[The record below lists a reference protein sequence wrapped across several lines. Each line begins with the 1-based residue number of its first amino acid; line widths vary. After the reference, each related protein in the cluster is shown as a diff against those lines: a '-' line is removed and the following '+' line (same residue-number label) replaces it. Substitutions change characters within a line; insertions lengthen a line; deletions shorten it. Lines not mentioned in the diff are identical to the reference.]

1 MIKTLKSL
9 EIFSAFSEDILE
21 SLTPYVK
28 IETYNEGDMIFKEGD
43 EGTAMYIIEKGRVEI
58 RKKDKILFF
67 FKDGSVFGEM
77 ALFENAER
85 SADAVA
91 RTDLTLYRVNNRDF
105 RKFIFE
111 HPEPG
116 VQFLYTGI
124 REMSRRLRLTSDYLT
139 TVFETGKIVGGN
151 YSLHEMTQKIL
162 DRLLAD
168 IDGSTGGLI
177 VIFNPFT
184 EMYDIACQ
192 ADLVL
197 LDFDN
202 ALKIIE
208 KHNDQNP
215 IHKLDENTILCVAIR
230 EEGNTLGFIML
241 EKISDAGPFS
251 TQDEIIL
258 SAVGNQVGLGI
269 IKAYHKQEEE
279 ARQRLQRKKMMGF

>member
-43 EGTAMYIIEKGRVEI
+43 EGTAMYIIEKGQVEI
-58 RKKDKILFF
+58 RKKDKTLSF

-91 RTDLTLYRVNNRDF
+91 RTDLTLYHINNRDF

-124 REMSRRLRLTSDYLT
+124 REMSRRLRLTSEYLI

-215 IHKLDENTILCVAIR
+215 IHKLDENTVLCVAIR

-241 EKISDAGPFS
+241 EKISDAGPFN
-251 TQDEIIL
+251 TQDEIIV

-279 ARQRLQRKKMMGF
+279 ARQRLQRKKMMEF

>member
-28 IETYNEGDMIFKEGD
+28 IETYHEGELIFKEGD

>member
-28 IETYNEGDMIFKEGD
+28 IETYNEGELIFKEGD
-43 EGTAMYIIEKGRVEI
+43 EGTAMYIIEKGQVEI
-58 RKKDKILFF
+58 RKKDKTLSF

-139 TVFETGKIVGGN
+139 TVFETGKIVSGN

-208 KHNDQNP
+208 KNNDQNP
-215 IHKLDENTILCVAIR
+215 IHKLDENTVLCVAIR

-241 EKISDAGPFS
+241 EKISDAGPFN
-251 TQDEIIL
+251 TQDEIIV

-279 ARQRLQRKKMMGF
+279 ARQRLQHKKMMGF

>member
-28 IETYNEGDMIFKEGD
+28 IETYNEGELIFKEGD
-43 EGTAMYIIEKGRVEI
+43 EGTAMYIIEKGQVEI
-58 RKKDKILFF
+58 RKKDKTLSF
-67 FKDGSVFGEM
+67 FKDGSIFGEM

-91 RTDLTLYRVNNRDF
+91 RTDLTLYHINNRDF

-139 TVFETGKIVGGN
+139 TVFETGKIVSGN

-208 KHNDQNP
+208 KNNDQNP
-215 IHKLDENTILCVAIR
+215 IHKLDENTVLCVAIR

-241 EKISDAGPFS
+241 EKISDAGPFN
-251 TQDEIIL
+251 TQDEIIV

-279 ARQRLQRKKMMGF
+279 ARQRLQHKKMMGF

>member
-21 SLTPYVK
+21 FLTPYVK
-28 IETYNEGDMIFKEGD
+28 IGTYNEGDMIFKEGD
-43 EGTAMYIIEKGRVEI
+43 EGTAMYIIEKGQVEI
-58 RKKDKILFF
+58 RKKDKTLSF
-67 FKDGSVFGEM
+67 FKGGSIFGEM

-85 SADAVA
+85 SADAIA

-116 VQFLYTGI
+116 VQFLYTSI
-124 REMSRRLRLTSDYLT
+124 QEMSRRLRLTSEYLT

-151 YSLHEMTQKIL
+151 YSLYEMTQKIL

-168 IDGSTGGLI
+168 INGSTGGLI

-197 LDFDN
+197 LDFDK

-208 KHNDQNP
+208 KHNDENP
-215 IHKLDENTILCVAIR
+215 IHKLDENTVLCVAIR
-230 EEGNTLGFIML
+230 EEGNMLGFIML
-241 EKISDAGPFS
+241 EKISGSGSFN
-251 TQDEIIL
+251 TQDEIIV

-269 IKAYHKQEEE
+269 IKAYNKQEEE
-279 ARQRLQRKKMMGF
+279 ARRRLQRKKMMGF

>member
-43 EGTAMYIIEKGRVEI
+43 EGTAMYIIEKGQVEI
-58 RKKDKILFF
+58 RKKDKALSF

-91 RTDLTLYRVNNRDF
+91 RTDLTLYLINNRDF

-124 REMSRRLRLTSDYLT
+124 REMSRRLRLTSEYLT

-162 DRLLAD
+162 DRLLAN

-202 ALKIIE
+202 ALRIIE
-208 KHNDQNP
+208 KHNDGNP
-215 IHKLDENTILCVAIR
+215 IHKLDENTVLCVAIR
-230 EEGNTLGFIML
+230 EEENMLGFIML
-241 EKISDAGPFS
+241 EKVSDAGPFN
-251 TQDEIIL
+251 TQDEIIV

-279 ARQRLQRKKMMGF
+279 ARQRLQHKKMMGF

>member
-43 EGTAMYIIEKGRVEI
+43 EGTAMYIIEKGQVEI
-58 RKKDKILFF
+58 RKKDKTLSF

-91 RTDLTLYRVNNRDF
+91 GTDLTLYRVNNRDF

-124 REMSRRLRLTSDYLT
+124 QEMSRRLRLTSDYLT

-202 ALKIIE
+202 ALKIMG

>member
-43 EGTAMYIIEKGRVEI
+43 EGTAMYIIEKGQVEI
-58 RKKDKILFF
+58 RKKDKTLSF

-91 RTDLTLYRVNNRDF
+91 RTDLTLYLINNRDF

-124 REMSRRLRLTSDYLT
+124 REMSRRLRLTSEYLT

-162 DRLLAD
+162 DRLLAN

-202 ALKIIE
+202 ALRIIE
-208 KHNDQNP
+208 KHNDGNP
-215 IHKLDENTILCVAIR
+215 IHKLDENTVLCVAIR
-230 EEGNTLGFIML
+230 EEENMLGFIML
-241 EKISDAGPFS
+241 EKVSDAGPFN
-251 TQDEIIL
+251 TQDEIIV

-279 ARQRLQRKKMMGF
+279 ARQRLQRKKMMEF

>member
-28 IETYNEGDMIFKEGD
+28 IETYNEGDLIFKEGD
-43 EGTAMYIIEKGRVEI
+43 EGTAMYIIEKGQVEI
-58 RKKDKILFF
+58 RKKDKTLSF
-67 FKDGSVFGEM
+67 FKDGSIFGEM

-91 RTDLTLYRVNNRDF
+91 RTGLTLYLVNNHDF

-116 VQFLYTGI
+116 LQFLYSGI

-139 TVFETGKIVGGN
+139 TVFETGKIVSGN

-208 KHNDQNP
+208 KNNDQNP
-215 IHKLDENTILCVAIR
+215 IHKLDENTVLCVAIR

-241 EKISDAGPFS
+241 EKISDAGPFN
-251 TQDEIIL
+251 TQDEIIV

-279 ARQRLQRKKMMGF
+279 ARQRLQHKKMMGF

>member
-21 SLTPYVK
+21 SFTPYVK
-28 IETYNEGDMIFKEGD
+28 IETYNEGDIIFKEGD
-43 EGTAMYIIEKGRVEI
+43 EGTAMYIIEKGQVEI
-58 RKKDKILFF
+58 RKKDKTLSF
-67 FKDGSVFGEM
+67 FKDGSIFGEM

-91 RTDLTLYRVNNRDF
+91 KTDLTLYLVNNRDF

-116 VQFLYTGI
+116 VQFLYTSI
-124 REMSRRLRLTSDYLT
+124 REMSRRLRLTSEYLT

-168 IDGSTGGLI
+168 INGSTGGLI
-177 VIFNPFT
+177 LIFNPFT

-192 ADLVL
+192 ANLVR

-208 KHNDQNP
+208 EHHDENP
-215 IHKLDENTILCVAIR
+215 IHRLDESMILCVAIR
-230 EEGNTLGFIML
+230 EEGNMLGFIML
-241 EKISDAGPFS
+241 EKVSDSGPFN
-251 TQDEIIL
+251 TQDEIIV

-269 IKAYHKQEEE
+269 IKAYNKQEEE
-279 ARQRLQRKKMMGF
+279 ARQRLQRKKMTDF

>member
-21 SLTPYVK
+21 TLTPYVK
-28 IETYNEGDMIFKEGD
+28 IETYNEGELIFKEGD
-43 EGTAMYIIEKGRVEI
+43 EGTAMYIIEKGQVEI
-58 RKKDKILFF
+58 RKKDKALSF

-91 RTDLTLYRVNNRDF
+91 RTDLTLYHINNRDF

-116 VQFLYTGI
+116 LQFLYTGI

-139 TVFETGKIVGGN
+139 TVFETGKIVSGN

-208 KHNDQNP
+208 KNNDQNP
-215 IHKLDENTILCVAIR
+215 IHKLDENTVLCVAIR

-241 EKISDAGPFS
+241 EKISDAGPFD
-251 TQDEIIL
+251 TQDEIIV

-279 ARQRLQRKKMMGF
+279 ARQRLQHKKMMGF

>member
-28 IETYNEGDMIFKEGD
+28 IETYHEGELIFKEGD

-91 RTDLTLYRVNNRDF
+91 RTDLTLYLIDNRDF

>member
-28 IETYNEGDMIFKEGD
+28 IETYNEGELIFKEGD
-43 EGTAMYIIEKGRVEI
+43 EGTAMYIIEKGQVEI
-58 RKKDKILFF
+58 RKKDKALSF

-91 RTDLTLYRVNNRDF
+91 RTDLTLYHINNRDF

-116 VQFLYTGI
+116 LQFLYTGI

-139 TVFETGKIVGGN
+139 TVFETGKIVSGN

-208 KHNDQNP
+208 KNNDQNP
-215 IHKLDENTILCVAIR
+215 IHKLDENTVLCVAIR

-241 EKISDAGPFS
+241 EKISDAGPFD
-251 TQDEIIL
+251 TQDEIIV

-279 ARQRLQRKKMMGF
+279 ARQRLQHKKMMGF

>member
-28 IETYNEGDMIFKEGD
+28 IETYNEGELIFKEGD
-43 EGTAMYIIEKGRVEI
+43 EGTAMYIIEKGQVEI
-58 RKKDKILFF
+58 RKKDKTLSF

-116 VQFLYTGI
+116 LQFLYTGI

-139 TVFETGKIVGGN
+139 TVFETGKIVSGN

-208 KHNDQNP
+208 KNNDQNP
-215 IHKLDENTILCVAIR
+215 IHKLDENTVLCVAIR

-241 EKISDAGPFS
+241 EKISDAGPFN
-251 TQDEIIL
+251 TQDEIIV

-279 ARQRLQRKKMMGF
+279 ARQRLQHKKMMGF

>member
-21 SLTPYVK
+21 FLTPYVK

-43 EGTAMYIIEKGRVEI
+43 EGTAMYIIEKGQVEI
-58 RKKDKILFF
+58 RKKDKTLSF
-67 FKDGSVFGEM
+67 FKDGNIFGEM
-77 ALFENAER
+77 ALFEKAER

-116 VQFLYTGI
+116 VQFLYTSI
-124 REMSRRLRLTSDYLT
+124 QEMSRRLRLTSDYLT

-168 IDGSTGGLI
+168 INGSTGGLI
-177 VIFNPFT
+177 AIFNPFT

-192 ADLVL
+192 ANLVL

-208 KHNDQNP
+208 KHDDENP
-215 IHKLDENTILCVAIR
+215 IHKLDENTVLCVAIR
-230 EEGNTLGFIML
+230 EEENMLGFIML
-241 EKISDAGPFS
+241 EKTSDSGPFN
-251 TQDEIIL
+251 TQDEIIV

-269 IKAYHKQEEE
+269 LNTYNKQEEE
-279 ARQRLQRKKMMGF
+279 ARQRLQRNKMMGF

>member
-1 MIKTLKSL
+1 MINTLKSL
-9 EIFSAFSEDILE
+9 EIFSAFSDDVLE
-21 SLTPYVK
+21 SLSFFVK
-28 IETYNEGDMIFKEGD
+28 IETYNEGELIFKEGD
-43 EGTAMYIIEKGRVEI
+43 EGTAIYIIEKGQVEI
-58 RKKDKILFF
+58 RKKDKTLSF

-77 ALFENAER
+77 ALFENTAR

-91 RTDLTLYRVNNRDF
+91 RTDLTLYLINNQDF

-111 HPEPG
+111 HPGPG

-124 REMSRRLRLTSDYLT
+124 QEMSRRLRRTSDYLT

-162 DRLLAD
+162 ARLLAD
-168 IDGSTGGLI
+168 INGSTGGLI

-184 EMYDIACQ
+184 EMYEVACQ
-192 ADLVL
+192 ANLLL

-208 KHNDQNP
+208 KHDDENP
-215 IHKLDENTILCVAIR
+215 IHKLDENTVLCVAIR

-241 EKISDAGPFS
+241 ENVSDSGPFN
-251 TQDEIIL
+251 TQDEIIV

-279 ARQRLQRKKMMGF
+279 ARQRLQHKKMMGF

>member
-28 IETYNEGDMIFKEGD
+28 IETYHEGELIFKEGD

-91 RTDLTLYRVNNRDF
+91 GTDLTLYRVNNRDF

>member
-28 IETYNEGDMIFKEGD
+28 IETYNEGELIFKEGD
-43 EGTAMYIIEKGRVEI
+43 EGTAMYIIEKGQVEI
-58 RKKDKILFF
+58 RKKDKALSF

-91 RTDLTLYRVNNRDF
+91 RTDLTLYHINNRDF

-116 VQFLYTGI
+116 LQFLYTGI

-139 TVFETGKIVGGN
+139 TVFETGKIVSGN

-208 KHNDQNP
+208 KNNDQNP
-215 IHKLDENTILCVAIR
+215 IHKLDENTVLCVAIR

-241 EKISDAGPFS
+241 EKISDAGPFN
-251 TQDEIIL
+251 TQDEIIV

-279 ARQRLQRKKMMGF
+279 ARQRLQHKKMMGF

>member
-1 MIKTLKSL
+1 MIKILKSL

-21 SLTPYVK
+21 SLTPYVE

-43 EGTAMYIIEKGRVEI
+43 EGTAMYIIEKGQVEI
-58 RKKDKILFF
+58 RKKDKTLSF
-67 FKDGSVFGEM
+67 FKDGSIFGEM

-85 SADAVA
+85 SADAIA
-91 RTDLTLYRVNNRDF
+91 RTDLTLYRVNNRNF

-139 TVFETGKIVGGN
+139 TVFETGKIVSGN
-151 YSLHEMTQKIL
+151 CSLHEMTQKIL

-208 KHNDQNP
+208 KNNDQNP
-215 IHKLDENTILCVAIR
+215 IHKLDENTVLCVAIR

-241 EKISDAGPFS
+241 EKISDAGPFN
-251 TQDEIIL
+251 TQDEIIV

-279 ARQRLQRKKMMGF
+279 ARQRLQHKKMMGF

>member
-1 MIKTLKSL
+1 MIKILKSL

-21 SLTPYVK
+21 SLTPYVE

-43 EGTAMYIIEKGRVEI
+43 EGTAMYIIEKGQVEI
-58 RKKDKILFF
+58 KKKDKTLFF
-67 FKDGSVFGEM
+67 FKDGSIFGEM

-91 RTDLTLYRVNNRDF
+91 RTDLTLYHINNRDF

-116 VQFLYTGI
+116 VQFLYSGI

-139 TVFETGKIVGGN
+139 TVFETGKIVSGN

-208 KHNDQNP
+208 KNNDQNP
-215 IHKLDENTILCVAIR
+215 IHKLDENTVLCVAIR

-241 EKISDAGPFS
+241 EKISDAGPFN
-251 TQDEIIL
+251 TQDEIIV

-279 ARQRLQRKKMMGF
+279 ARQRLQHKKMMGF

>member
-43 EGTAMYIIEKGRVEI
+43 EGTAMYIIEKGQVEI
-58 RKKDKILFF
+58 RKKDKTLSF

-91 RTDLTLYRVNNRDF
+91 RTDLTLYHINNRDF

-124 REMSRRLRLTSDYLT
+124 REMSRRLRLTSEYLI

-215 IHKLDENTILCVAIR
+215 IHKLDENTVLCVAIR

-241 EKISDAGPFS
+241 EKISDAGPFN
-251 TQDEIIL
+251 TQDEIIV

-279 ARQRLQRKKMMGF
+279 ARQRLQHKKMMGF

>member
-1 MIKTLKSL
+1 MIKILKSL

-21 SLTPYVK
+21 SLTPYVE

-43 EGTAMYIIEKGRVEI
+43 ESTAMYIIEKGQVEI
-58 RKKDKILFF
+58 KKKDKTLFF
-67 FKDGSVFGEM
+67 FKDGSIFGEM

-85 SADAVA
+85 SADAIA

-116 VQFLYTGI
+116 LQFLYTGI

-139 TVFETGKIVGGN
+139 TVFETGKIVSGN

-208 KHNDQNP
+208 KNNDQNP
-215 IHKLDENTILCVAIR
+215 IHKLDENTVLCVAIR

-241 EKISDAGPFS
+241 EKISDAGPFD
-251 TQDEIIL
+251 TQDEIIV

-279 ARQRLQRKKMMGF
+279 ARQRLQHKKMMGF

>member
-1 MIKTLKSL
+1 MIETLKSL

-43 EGTAMYIIEKGRVEI
+43 EGTAIYIIEKGQVEI
-58 RKKDKILFF
+58 RKEDKTLFS

-91 RTDLTLYRVNNRDF
+91 RTDLTLYLINNQDF

-124 REMSRRLRLTSDYLT
+124 REMSRRLRRTSDYLT

-168 IDGSTGGLI
+168 INGSAGGLI
-177 VIFNPFT
+177 IIFNPFS
-184 EMYDIACQ
+184 EVYDIACQ
-192 ADLVL
+192 ANLVL

-215 IHKLDENTILCVAIR
+215 IHKFDANTVLCVAIR
-230 EEGNTLGFIML
+230 QAENLLGFIML
-241 EKISDAGPFS
+241 EKISDSGAFN
-251 TQDEIIL
+251 TQDEIIV
-258 SAVGNQVGLGI
+258 SAVGNQVGQGI
-269 IKAYHKQEEE
+269 LKAYHKQEEE
-279 ARQRLQRKKMMGF
+279 ARKRLQRKKMREF